1 MSALMMPVAE
11 TRGRAFMPLRKF
23 VPSEVVE
30 EMRRDSFEQV
40 SERVSTAV
48 RRDRPLFAQS
58 FGEEVR
64 PLATFKGK
72 VIVGT
77 SAGRF
82 LRAEWR
88 ETDDNQIRF
97 TKVEAIADV
106 PVRTYNDVAEDTL
119 RSAARSVLEGKPE
132 DAAKLLREAGGVLS
146 YAGVHRPD
154 DLARLLREHIN
165 APRAW
170 RRYVAGRADAL
181 RGFLGLGEAEA
192 RPLQAKYRS
201 LWEGDEPSPERM
213 LDVVRGEANELFTR
227 IRTAAEEARKAYDAY
242 TLALPTFRGIAEDE
256 TPAMFETLASDFF
269 METEGVLDTAI
280 RVVESDDARS
290 LAMVFDAVLEH
301 SHEFEIAARFV
312 KALSEELTNPKG
324 RGNA

>member
-1 MSALMMPVAE
+1 MSGSTAVVEA
-11 TRGRAFMPLRKF
+11 RKSAFMPLRKF
-23 VPSEVVE
+23 VPSDVVE

-40 SERVSTAV
+40 AERVSSAV
-48 RRDRPLFAQS
+48 RRDRSLFAQS

-72 VIVGT
+72 VVVGT

-88 ETDDNQIRF
+88 QTDEGQIRF

-106 PVRTYNDVAEDTL
+106 PVRAYHEVAEDTL
-119 RSAARSVLEGKPE
+119 RSAARSILEGKPQ

-146 YAGVHRPD
+146 YAGVNRPD

-170 RRYVAGRADAL
+170 RRYVAARADKL
-181 RGFLGLGEAEA
+181 RGFLGLGEAEGL
-192 RPLQAKYRS
+192 PLQAKYRA

-213 LDVVRGEANELFTR
+213 LDVVRGEANDLFGR
-227 IRTAAEEARKAYDAY
+227 IRAAAEEARKAYDAY

-256 TPAMFETLASDFF
+256 TPAMFETLASDYF
-269 METEGVLDTAI
+269 METEGVLDTAV
-280 RVVESDDARS
+280 RVVESDDARA
-290 LAMVFDAVLEH
+290 LAMAFDSVLEH

-312 KALSEELTNPKG
+312 KALSEELTNPQG
-324 RGNA
+324 RSNA